1 MKKKEIKGKKKKRK
15 KKKLEVDVN
24 SLPYMSHLYTAQL
37 SEANMMA
44 SKCFFHH

>member
-15 KKKLEVDVN
+15 KKKKIEVDVN

-37 SEANMMA
+37 YGGKHNG
-44 SKCFFHH
+44 